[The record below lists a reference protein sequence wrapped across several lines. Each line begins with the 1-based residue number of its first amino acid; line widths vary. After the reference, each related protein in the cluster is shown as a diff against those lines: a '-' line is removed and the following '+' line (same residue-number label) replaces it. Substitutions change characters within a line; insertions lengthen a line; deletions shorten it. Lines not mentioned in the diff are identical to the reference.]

1 MCSSAVHRIEHG
13 DGLQARPRLCCELA
27 AGSAPTGPFTAVGLL
42 RVSVQKTDPHSHR
55 RDRRCAAH
63 SDPAGRKVIDISC
76 KSTIVAVMPKAV
88 QFDSYGGVGV
98 LEVRDVPRPVP
109 EAGEV
114 LVEVRAA
121 GINPSEAVIRSG
133 ALAEQF
139 PATFPSGQGSD
150 LAGVVA
156 ELGSGVSDFAVGDEV
171 IGFSMRRSSHAEYV
185 TVPANQLTAK
195 PSEVSWEVAGSLFVA
210 GATAYAAVR
219 AVRLEPGETVAIAGA
234 AGGVG
239 SIAVQLAR
247 RAGATVLGIAGP
259 SNDAWLADHGAVP
272 VNYGDDLPARLRA
285 AAPSGHIDPLVDFF
299 GGGYVA
305 MAVEDL
311 KVPRDRV
318 DTITDFAAV
327 ERFGVLSVGGADA
340 ATAAVVA
347 ELADLVARGELEVPI
362 AAVFALD
369 DVRDA
374 FREVELRHTRGK
386 LVLRP

>member
-1 MCSSAVHRIEHG
+1 M
-13 DGLQARPRLCCELA
+13 
-27 AGSAPTGPFTAVGLL
+27 T
-42 RVSVQKTDPHSHR
+42 
-55 RDRRCAAH
+55 
-63 SDPAGRKVIDISC
+63 
-76 KSTIVAVMPKAV
+76 KAV
-88 QFDSYGGVGV
+88 QFDSYGGIDV

-109 EAGEV
+109 GAGEV

-133 ALAEQF
+133 ALHDRW

-156 ELGSGVSDFAVGDEV
+156 ELGSGVIGFAEGDDV
-171 IGFSMRRSSHAEYV
+171 IGFSNLRIEDAVRNARSSHAEYV
-185 TVPANQLTAK
+185 TVPANQLTPRPAAV
-195 PSEVSWEVAGSLFVA
+195 PWEVAGSLYMA
-210 GATAYAAVR
+210 GTTAYAAVR
-219 AVRLEPGETVAIAGA
+219 AVRLVPGDTVAIAGA

-285 AAPSGHIDPLVDFF
+285 AAPCGRIDALLDFF
-299 GGGYVA
+299 GDGYVA
-305 MAVEDL
+305 MAVQDL
-311 KVPRDRV
+311 RVPRDRV

-327 ERFGVLSVGGADA
+327 ERFGVQSAGGADA

-362 AAVFALD
+362 ARVFAID

-374 FREVELRHTRGK
+374 FRQVEQRHTRGK

>member
-1 MCSSAVHRIEHG
+1 MTR
-13 DGLQARPRLCCELA
+13 
-27 AGSAPTGPFTAVGLL
+27 
-42 RVSVQKTDPHSHR
+42 
-55 RDRRCAAH
+55 
-63 SDPAGRKVIDISC
+63 
-76 KSTIVAVMPKAV
+76 AV
-88 QFDSYGGVGV
+88 QFDSYGGVDV
-98 LEVRDVPRPVP
+98 LEVRGVPRPVP
-109 EAGEV
+109 GAGEV
-114 LVEVRAA
+114 LIEVRAA
-121 GINPSEAVIRSG
+121 GINISEAAIRAG
-133 ALAEQF
+133 AVRDMF

-156 ELGSGVSDFAVGDEV
+156 ELGSGVSGFAVGDEV
-171 IGFSMRRSSHAEYV
+171 IGFSNLRSSHAEYV
-185 TVPANQLTAK
+185 TVPADQLTPK
-195 PSEVSWEVAGSLFVA
+195 PAAVPWEVAGSLFVA

-285 AAPSGHIDPLVDFF
+285 ATPSGRIDALLDFF

-311 KVPRDRV
+311 GIPRDRV
-318 DTITDFAAV
+318 DTISDFEAV
-327 ERFGVLSVGGADA
+327 ERFGVQSAGGADA
-340 ATAAVVA
+340 ATASVVA

-362 AAVFALD
+362 AGVFALD

-374 FREVELRHTRGK
+374 YQELEKRHTRGK

>member
-1 MCSSAVHRIEHG
+1 M
-13 DGLQARPRLCCELA
+13 
-27 AGSAPTGPFTAVGLL
+27 T
-42 RVSVQKTDPHSHR
+42 
-55 RDRRCAAH
+55 
-63 SDPAGRKVIDISC
+63 
-76 KSTIVAVMPKAV
+76 KAV
-88 QFDSYGGVGV
+88 QFDSYGGIDV

-109 EAGEV
+109 GADEV

-121 GINPSEAVIRSG
+121 GINISEAVIRSG
-133 ALAEQF
+133 ALHDLF

-156 ELGSGVSDFAVGDEV
+156 EIGSGVTGFAVGDEV
-171 IGFSMRRSSHAEYV
+171 IGFSMRRSSQAEYV
-185 TVPANQLTAK
+185 TVPADQLTAK

-210 GATAYAAVR
+210 GATAYGAVR
-219 AVRLEPGETVAIAGA
+219 AMHLLPGDTVAIAGA

-259 SNDAWLADHGAVP
+259 SNDTWLADHGAVP
-272 VNYGDDLPARLRA
+272 VNYGDGLPARLRA
-285 AAPSGHIDPLVDFF
+285 AAPSGHIDAFLDFF

-311 KVPRDRV
+311 GVPRDRV
-318 DTITDFAAV
+318 DTIADFDAV
-327 ERFGVLSVGGADA
+327 ERFGVQSAGGADA

-347 ELADLVARGELEVPI
+347 ELADLVARGELDVPI
-362 AAVFALD
+362 AGVFALD

-374 FREVELRHTRGK
+374 YRELELRHTRGK

>member
-1 MCSSAVHRIEHG
+1 M
-13 DGLQARPRLCCELA
+13 AR
-27 AGSAPTGPFTAVGLL
+27 V
-42 RVSVQKTDPHSHR
+42 
-55 RDRRCAAH
+55 
-63 SDPAGRKVIDISC
+63 
-76 KSTIVAVMPKAV
+76 V
-88 QFDSYGGVGV
+88 QFDSYGGVDV
-98 LEVRDVPRPVP
+98 LEVRDVTRPVP

-121 GINPSEAVIRSG
+121 GINISEAAIRAG
-133 ALAEQF
+133 AVHDMF

-156 ELGSGVSDFAVGDEV
+156 ELGSSVSGFAVGDEV
-171 IGFSMRRSSHAEYV
+171 IGFSNRRSSHAEYV
-185 TVPANQLTAK
+185 SVPADQLTPK
-195 PSEVSWEVAGSLFVA
+195 PAAVSWEVAGSLYVA
-210 GATAYAAVR
+210 GVTAYAAVR
-219 AVRLEPGETVAIAGA
+219 AVRLAPGDAVAIAGA

-272 VNYGDDLPARLRA
+272 VNYGDDLQARLRA
-285 AAPSGHIDPLVDFF
+285 AAPSGHIDALLDFF
-299 GGGYVA
+299 GSGYVA

-311 KVPRDRV
+311 GVPRDRV
-318 DTITDFAAV
+318 NTITDFAAV
-327 ERFGVLSVGGADA
+327 GQFGVQSAGGADA

-362 AAVFALD
+362 AGVFALD

-374 FREVELRHTRGK
+374 YRELEKRHTRGK

>member
-1 MCSSAVHRIEHG
+1 M
-13 DGLQARPRLCCELA
+13 
-27 AGSAPTGPFTAVGLL
+27 T
-42 RVSVQKTDPHSHR
+42 
-55 RDRRCAAH
+55 
-63 SDPAGRKVIDISC
+63 
-76 KSTIVAVMPKAV
+76 KAV
-88 QFDSYGGVGV
+88 QFDSYGGIDV

-109 EAGEV
+109 GTGEV

-121 GINPSEAVIRSG
+121 GINISEAAIRAG
-133 ALAEQF
+133 AVRDMF

-156 ELGSGVSDFAVGDEV
+156 ELGSGVAGFAVGDEV
-171 IGFSMRRSSHAEYV
+171 IGFSNLRSSQAEYV
-185 TVPANQLTAK
+185 TVPATQLTPK
-195 PSEVSWEVAGSLFVA
+195 PAAVPWEVAGSLYVA
-210 GATAYAAVR
+210 GVTAYAAVR
-219 AVRLEPGETVAIAGA
+219 AVRLGPGDTVAIAGA

-259 SNDAWLADHGAVP
+259 SNDAWLAEHGAVP
-272 VNYGDDLPARLRA
+272 VNYGDDLLARLRA
-285 AAPSGHIDPLVDFF
+285 AAQPGQIDALLDFF

-311 KVPRDRV
+311 GVPRDRV

-327 ERFGVLSVGGADA
+327 EQFGVLSAGGADA
-340 ATAAVVA
+340 ATAAVLA
-347 ELADLVARGELEVPI
+347 ELADLIAWGELDVPI
-362 AAVFALD
+362 AGVFALD

-374 FREVELRHTRGK
+374 YRQLEKRHTRGK

>member
-1 MCSSAVHRIEHG
+1 MS
-13 DGLQARPRLCCELA
+13 
-27 AGSAPTGPFTAVGLL
+27 
-42 RVSVQKTDPHSHR
+42 
-55 RDRRCAAH
+55 
-63 SDPAGRKVIDISC
+63 
-76 KSTIVAVMPKAV
+76 KAV
-88 QFDSYGGVGV
+88 QFDSYGGIDV

-109 EAGEV
+109 ANSEV

-121 GINPSEAVIRSG
+121 SINPSEAAIRSG
-133 ALAEQF
+133 AVRQMF

-156 ELGSGVSDFAVGDEV
+156 ELGSGVSGFAVGDEV
-171 IGFSMRRSSHAEYV
+171 VGVSMRRSCHAEYV
-185 TVPANQLTAK
+185 TVPANQLTPRPATV
-195 PSEVSWEVAGSLFVA
+195 PWEVAGSLFVA
-210 GATAYAAVR
+210 GVTAYAAVR
-219 AVRLEPGETVAIAGA
+219 AVHLVPGDTVAIAGA

-259 SNDAWLADHGAVP
+259 SNDVWLADHGAVP

-285 AAPSGHIDPLVDFF
+285 AAQSGHIDALLDFF

-311 KVPRDRV
+311 RLTPDRV
-318 DTITDFAAV
+318 DTIADFDAV
-327 ERFGVLSVGGADA
+327 KRFGVQSAGGADA

-347 ELADLVARGELEVPI
+347 ELAGLVARGELEVPI
-362 AAVFALD
+362 AGVYALD
-369 DVRDA
+369 DVGDA
-374 FREVELRHTRGK
+374 YRQLELRHTRGK